1 MMLAGCAR
9 DADTSEDL
17 ARNSAGAMPSR
28 VVALAPNSAE
38 ILWELGVGD
47 RLVGVSRYTVYPP
60 ELAGVPRIGGQRDLN
75 LETILTLCPDLVI
88 LRGRQEKL
96 ETLCRD
102 RGIAVFHDPTNRLAD
117 VYETITRLGA
127 MFDRVEQAGVLCRR
141 VRERLDR
148 VQSRAAG
155 RPAVKVLLAM
165 RGPDRLAGISTV
177 GKGSYLH
184 ELIELAGGENV
195 FGDLD
200 VAYPQVS
207 IEEIV
212 ARRPEVIIELSPGG
226 RPAGGHVELAE
237 QWHPLRQIPA
247 VRNGRICV
255 LTEDYAMIPSPRLVL
270 LAEKLLSLLH
280 PDVAE

>member
-1 MMLAGCAR
+1 M
-9 DADTSEDL
+9 
-17 ARNSAGAMPSR
+17 
-28 VVALAPNSAE
+28 APNSVE
-38 ILWELGVGD
+38 ILWELGVGS

-60 ELAGVPRIGGQRDLN
+60 QLAHVPRIGGQRDPN
-75 LETILTLCPDLVI
+75 LEAIVTLGPDLVI

-96 ETLCRD
+96 EKLCRD
-102 RGIAVFHDPTNRLAD
+102 RGIAVFYDPTNRLSD

-127 MFDRVEQAGVLCRR
+127 MFDRVEQADALCRR
-141 VRERLDR
+141 VRERLAR
-148 VQSRAAG
+148 VQGRAAG
-155 RPAVKVLLAM
+155 RPAVKVLLTM
-165 RGPDRLAGISTV
+165 RGPDRLANIGTV
-177 GKGSYLH
+177 GQGSYLH

-212 ARRPEVIIELSPGG
+212 VRRPEVIIEVSPGG
-226 RPAGGHVELAE
+226 RPAGGYVQLAE

-247 VRNGRICV
+247 VRNGRVHV

-280 PDVAE
+280 PDVAD